1 MDVNSLHGR
10 PTGDFKWVTDKV
22 IESWDICKVPN
33 ESNYGNISEF
43 ESGDSIQKQIPICLS
58 QKVCY

>member
-1 MDVNSLHGR
+1 MHGR

-43 ESGDSIQKQIPICLS
+43 ESGDSIQKQIPICLP